1 MATKKTKAVNGPAN
15 TLHIYTRVSTVAQ
28 ADEGMSLSV
37 QEEMGKKRANELGF
51 KPIIWNEGG
60 KSSNHEEID
69 KREKLS
75 AVYNKIVS
83 GEIKHLFVYDQS
95 RLSRQDSVSSA
106 FRVACSRNGVTLYTK
121 DSTYELANPAD
132 QFFKSVMDA
141 LAQLDNAQ
149 RAERTRLG
157 KLARVKQGNW
167 LGGPPPFGYKL
178 INKKLVLNKQE
189 SVLVKKIFIQTAKG
203 ASTLEVK
210 KMLDSSGVLPRRQ
223 ANTWSIGSIQ
233 ALIKNTHYKG
243 VYHFHDKKSDEKV
256 ETECPAIV
264 DGTTWTAVQK
274 LKTRATSRVSQQNRT
289 KQFYLL
295 RDLMVC
301 GHCGRQMSARKKL
314 SKNEQLYYCPN
325 KERDWV
331 NKGGSETPWVRGTG
345 CGMSRSLNI
354 PETDDLVWNAVI
366 DAHKNS
372 SILREEIKWKILE
385 ETGAPLARN
394 EADLKLLER
403 QLKQLQKLLGQTKES
418 QANLLLRN
426 TSGEIKSD
434 IYKIALERSNENIHD
449 LEIKIANTQL
459 QLKGGNDNKK
469 WVDWLKIFGRTL
481 DDKKSLP
488 EEDKKM
494 YISGLTEK
502 ITVNYDKAKNEH
514 EVAIQFR
521 LPIVGDG
528 VIWKNPANHRQGYK
542 LKRGKLSK
550 TVIVKKKDPRW
561 AKAQTSVTPQRTDSV
576 TVE

>member
-1 MATKKTKAVNGPAN
+1 MKANRAEDPSRI
-15 TLHIYTRVSTVAQ
+15 LHIYTRVSTAVQ
-28 ADEGMSLSV
+28 ADEGMSLDV
-37 QEEMGKKRANELGF
+37 QAETGMRRAKELGF
-51 KPIIWNEGG
+51 EHILWNEGG

-69 KREKLS
+69 KRPKLS
-75 AVYNKIVS
+75 LVYNKIVS

-157 KLARVKQGNW
+157 KLARVKQGYW
-167 LGGPPPFGYKL
+167 LGGPPPFGYK
-178 INKKLVLNKQE
+178 IVDKKLVLNKDE
-189 SVLVKKIFIQTAKG
+189 SIWVKKIYTETTKG
-203 ASTLEVK
+203 ASTLDVK
-210 KMLDSSGVLPRRQ
+210 KMLDSNGVLPRRR
-223 ANTWSIGSIQ
+223 ASTWSLGSLQ
-233 ALIKNTHYKG
+233 ALLKNTHYKG
-243 VYHFHDKKSDEKV
+243 SYHFHDKKSDEKI

-264 DGTTWTAVQK
+264 DVTTWTAVQK
-274 LKTRATSRVSQQNRT
+274 LKTRATSRVSQENRT

-295 RDLMVC
+295 RDLMIC

-314 SKNEQLYYCPN
+314 TKNEQLYYCPN

-331 NKGGSETPWVRGTG
+331 TKGGSETPWQRDQG

-354 PETDDLVWNAVI
+354 PETDELVWNAVI
-366 DAHKNS
+366 GAHKTS
-372 SILREEIKWKILE
+372 SILKEEVKWKILE

-394 EADLKLLER
+394 EADVKVLER
-403 QLKQLQKLLGQTKES
+403 QLKQYQKLLAQTKDS
-418 QANLLLRN
+418 QADLLLRHA
-426 TSGEIKSD
+426 SGEIKSE
-434 IYKIALERSNENIHD
+434 IYSIALKRSNDNIHD

-481 DDKKSLP
+481 DNKKSLP
-488 EEDKKM
+488 DEDKKL
-494 YISGLTEK
+494 YLSGLIEK
-502 ITVNYDKAKNEH
+502 ITVNYDKLKNEH
-514 EVAIQFR
+514 EVAINFR

-528 VIWKNPANHRQGYK
+528 VIWKNTANHKEGYK
-542 LKRGKLSK
+542 LKKGRLTKNL
-550 TVIVKKKDPRW
+550 VVKKKDPRW
-561 AKAQTSVTPQRTDSV
+561 AYVTPQRNDSV